1 MSVRPSTTP
10 LRRRF
15 AWLMLLVGVLL
26 ARGLAP
32 EGWMP
37 VASAD
42 GGLVIAICNGHGPG
56 ATITIPTG
64 KAHDKT
70 PAKGQ
75 TGDHPCVFSGTGIA
89 DAPPPLPAIAAPLRL
104 AATLPARHRV
114 VSAPG
119 RGLAAPPPPATG
131 PPALA

>member
-1 MSVRPSTTP
+1 MSVRPSTTS
-10 LRRRF
+10 LRGRF

-26 ARGLAP
+26 ARGLTP
-32 EGWMP
+32 DGWMP
-37 VASAD
+37 VTSAD
-42 GGLVIAICNGHGPG
+42 GGLVIAVCNGHGAG

-64 KAHDKT
+64 KSHDKV

-75 TGDHPCVFSGTGIA
+75 TGDHPCVFSGNGIA
-89 DAPPPLPAIAAPLRL
+89 DAAPPLLTIVAPLRP
-104 AATLPARHRV
+104 ATATPAIQRV